1 MPELG
6 NEVSQGE
13 LFELESGPVQEELF
27 GTEAFGTKPQS
38 IDYETAA
45 MWATPLG

>member
-1 MPELG
+1 MPESG

-13 LFELESGPVQEELF
+13 LFELESGSVQEELF
-27 GTEAFGTKPQS
+27 GTEAFGTKSQP